1 MANLR
6 DLCQNFRNW
15 QMSGI
20 PLTSL
25 SLQDSKIASQSVD
38 CRTYKPLKLMKCELA
53 NWASSEK
60 YRNRGPIQVWH
71 SSNQVARFHEKPV
84 FRHCS
89 LIENQGAYLDH
100 LSTLKKTSEEIQ
112 NYAVFGV
119 SLETLSLINSVLL
132 NLKSLL
138 QQKQTF

>member
-1 MANLR
+1 MKQPRRRVIDSALGLALGHCAGLFSNKTGYMANLR
-6 DLCQNFRNW
+6 GLCGNFRNW

-60 YRNRGPIQVWH
+60 YRNPGPIQVWH
-71 SSNQVARFHEKPV
+71 SSNQVARFH
-84 FRHCS
+84 
-89 LIENQGAYLDH
+89 
-100 LSTLKKTSEEIQ
+100 
-112 NYAVFGV
+112 
-119 SLETLSLINSVLL
+119 
-132 NLKSLL
+132 
-138 QQKQTF
+138 